1 MYWKKKNLRIDDLIE
16 NYLKK
21 IRPSL
26 VYDPEIENERK
37 KSKFVKI
44 FLKPNENIDTREEH
58 QADINDG
65 ERHGLQLRTDQM
77 MTFYEPGTAPSQ
89 ILSKTDIKLNHTRDP
104 VFKDF

>member
-16 NYLKK
+16 NYLKN

-44 FLKPNENIDTREEH
+44 SLEPNENREKH
-58 QADINDG
+58 RTDINDDD
-65 ERHGLQLRTDQM
+65 RHGLQFRTDQM
-77 MTFYEPGTAPSQ
+77 ASNPDTTPALSQ
-89 ILSKTDIKLNHTRDP
+89 KLSKTEMVFNHSRDQ
-104 VFKDF
+104 VVRNN